1 MDLTDTQHAILHFLA
16 ERIEAEGMPPTQT
29 EIARAFGFKSLRA
42 AQYHLEALEAA
53 GAIERLPGRARAIRV
68 LQTPTPQGDS
78 HRALTAAS
86 EGLLLPVLGNVA
98 AGLPIGSGATENGD
112 AERHLLIDASL
123 FRPSPDY
130 LLRVRGD
137 SMRDEGILEGDLIGV
152 RRAQEAHHGQI
163 VIARIDGEITVKQ
176 LSLRGE
182 RLRLLPRNAWHDPIE
197 VNPDQDFA
205 IEGIYCGLLR
215 PQT

>member
-68 LQTPTPQGDS
+68 LQTPETATKTSRRP
-78 HRALTAAS
+78 LTV
-86 EGLLLPVLGNVA
+86 ERRGPICWPVLGNVA
-98 AGLPIGSGATENGD
+98 AGLPIGSGAAEHGE

-123 FRPSPDY
+123 FRPEPGLPAASA
-130 LLRVRGD
+130 
-137 SMRDEGILEGDLIGV
+137 
-152 RRAQEAHHGQI
+152 RRLDA
-163 VIARIDGEITVKQ
+163 
-176 LSLRGE
+176 
-182 RLRLLPRNAWHDPIE
+182 
-197 VNPDQDFA
+197 
-205 IEGIYCGLLR
+205 
-215 PQT
+215 